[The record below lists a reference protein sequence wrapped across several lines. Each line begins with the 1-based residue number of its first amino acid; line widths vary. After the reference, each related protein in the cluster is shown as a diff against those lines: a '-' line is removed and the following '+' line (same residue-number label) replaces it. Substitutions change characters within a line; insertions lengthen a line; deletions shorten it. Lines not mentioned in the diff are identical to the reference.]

1 MKKELNKKSICFTCL
16 PRISRAIIK
25 EVVKECCSLV
35 FLSTYT
41 SCRKPLEKS
50 SSLESLDTHRRVYE
64 LLRFNVNVC
73 NKVDRVA
80 DFESSS
86 IKEVDP
92 LHGGERFWRNF
103 RFPKSEF

>member
-1 MKKELNKKSICFTCL
+1 MQGTPRQEKCIHKYLQLFTSDRL
-16 PRISRAIIK
+16 G
-25 EVVKECCSLV
+25 E
-35 FLSTYT
+35 T
-41 SCRKPLEKS
+41 
-50 SSLESLDTHRRVYE
+50 LDTHRRVYE